1 MKRIVLLGL
10 FVLACFLLPSCS
22 GYSDDLEFVLQVSGE
37 NSKELEH
44 VMVHY
49 KNDFLKR
56 KAAIFLIENM
66 LGKGSIEYVFRES
79 DSAYLR
85 QKPRPDVTA
94 ITSAYLIENI
104 DLAFDVWRRYPWC
117 RDLSFDVFC
126 RKIVPYRVRQEP
138 LDRWRAFYFDRYKA
152 VADSLAHAGASMPE
166 VVFFINS
173 RYGKDYLQKADK
185 IPGDLSV
192 AQIEQLGGGT
202 CDHLALNAVQVMR
215 AIGIPLDLDI
225 LPYHGKVNG
234 GHVYNS
240 FTDEQ
245 GRFFYFSPYEREP
258 ERNQWIAPLVQRV
271 SYALLPKSEIV
282 RNERNAQLVSRIL
295 ENVTKEY
302 YNVRDV
308 KLKVRMGDTLV
319 YLATFNRGDF
329 GIVAQSEVNSGVA
342 SFEKMSCGL
351 LYFPIAEDQSKLLP
365 VGDPFVLMEA
375 GPEFIVPVDCLVLL
389 DGIKTY
395 DVNRVVELGSEPYI
409 LMSWDRGWQIVSQAI
424 STDSFTLDFG
434 KVSVQSLFLV
444 YGETYLGRMQRPFL
458 IKDGIPNYY

>member
-37 NSKELEH
+37 NRKELEH
-44 VMVHY
+44 VMAHY
-49 KNDFLKR
+49 ENDSLKR

-85 QKPRPDVTA
+85 QK
-94 ITSAYLIENI
+94 
-104 DLAFDVWRRYPWC
+104 
-117 RDLSFDVFC
+117 
-126 RKIVPYRVRQEP
+126 P

-282 RNERNAQLVSRIL
+282 RNERNERNAQLVSRIL
-295 ENVTKEY
+295 ENVTEEY

-351 LYFPIAEDQSKLLP
+351 LYFPVAEDQSKLLP

-409 LMSWDRGWQIVSQAI
+409 LMYWDRGWQIVSQAI
-424 STDSFTLDFG
+424 STDSSTLDFG

-458 IKDGIPNYY
+458 IKDGIPSYY